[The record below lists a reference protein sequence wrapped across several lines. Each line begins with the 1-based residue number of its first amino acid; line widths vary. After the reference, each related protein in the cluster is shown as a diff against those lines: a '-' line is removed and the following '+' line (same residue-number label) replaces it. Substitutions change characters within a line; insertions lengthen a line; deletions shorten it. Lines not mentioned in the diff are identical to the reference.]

1 MGAPT
6 VTVAVVLVVIVEVVV
21 AGRAEMVMVVDRPG
35 SVEKDVTVVKAVD
48 VPVLV
53 EGTSVVVA
61 VFVAATVLVV
71 VLMASTR

>member
-6 VTVAVVLVVIVEVVV
+6 VTVVVVLVVIVEVVV
-21 AGRAEMVMVVDRPG
+21 AGRAEMVMVVDMPG

-48 VPVLV
+48 VPVLI
-53 EGTSVVVA
+53 EGARVVFA

-71 VLMASTR
+71 VVMASTR

>member
-71 VLMASTR
+71 VVMASTR